1 MDLSRSSEGVG
12 RSPAPLE
19 IADNL
24 PDAMVTK
31 SGDFDEKKISFG
43 SLVEKCPQ
51 ILRYFHGSES
61 HLRSDNDMWVDLQR

>member
-31 SGDFDEKKISFG
+31 SGDFDEIKISFG
-43 SLVEKCPQ
+43 SRKKKYPQ
-51 ILRYFHGSES
+51 ILR
-61 HLRSDNDMWVDLQR
+61 

>member
-1 MDLSRSSEGVG
+1 MTV
-12 RSPAPLE
+12 LE

-43 SLVEKCPQ
+43 SREKKYSQ
-51 ILRYFHGSES
+51 ICRFSEVT
-61 HLRSDNDMWVDLQR
+61 LDLTTMYSGV

>member
-31 SGDFDEKKISFG
+31 LGDFDEKKISFG
-43 SLVEKCPQ
+43 SRLKKYSQ
-51 ILRYFHGSES
+51 ICRFSKVT
-61 HLRSDNDMWVDLQR
+61 SDLTTIYIRVSFF

>member
-19 IADNL
+19 IAEKL

-31 SGDFDEKKISFG
+31 SGEFDEKKISFG
-43 SLVEKCPQ
+43 SMKKKSVQ
-51 ILRYFHGSES
+51 IFR
-61 HLRSDNDMWVDLQR
+61 